1 MYYSSFINYECDV
14 MSKRKNRP
22 KTIPTNIQD
31 LKYKFKG
38 GFASFYGQNS
48 DLTAQTAQL
57 DLVPPA
63 TASAKICSSGT
74 AIALSNTKKE
84 WEHFSE
90 HKMLTGEVLW
100 SFDTFVLEIHSTSL
114 GRVKYGKIT
123 CLRQKMLT
131 EKIYIKPTVGL
142 NVLLTKTDVQLYCHR
157 IVFWREI
164 DSSYTSTHS
173 TQTQSSGKWQ
183 FRMLCPTGHVQKK

>member
-1 MYYSSFINYECDV
+1 

-57 DLVPPA
+57 DLVPP
-63 TASAKICSSGT
+63 TASAKIWSSGT

-100 SFDTFVLEIHSTSL
+100 SFDTFVLEIDSTSL
-114 GRVKYGKIT
+114 GRVKSPVCGN
-123 CLRQKMLT
+123 KMLT

-183 FRMLCPTGHVQKK
+183 FEMLCPTGHVQKK

>member
-1 MYYSSFINYECDV
+1 MWCQNE
-14 MSKRKNRP
+14 RTAQ

-38 GFASFYGQNS
+38 GFCIILWTKFWLDSPNS
-48 DLTAQTAQL
+48 PAGPC
-57 DLVPPA
+57 PPMSP
-63 TASAKICSSGT
+63 ASAKIWSSGT

-90 HKMLTGEVLW
+90 HKMLTGVPEW
-100 SFDTFVLEIHSTSL
+100 SFDTFVLEIDSTSL
-114 GRVKYGKIT
+114 GKIT

-183 FRMLCPTGHVQKK
+183 FKMLCPTGHVQKK

>member
-14 MSKRKNRP
+14 MSKRKDRP

-31 LKYKFKG
+31 LKFKG

-57 DLVPPA
+57 DLVPP
-63 TASAKICSSGT
+63 TASAKIWSSGT

-90 HKMLTGEVLW
+90 HKMLTGEVEW
-100 SFDTFVLEIHSTSL
+100 SFDTFVLEIDSTSL
-114 GRVKYGKIT
+114 GKIT

-183 FRMLCPTGHVQKK
+183 FKMLCPTGHVQKK